1 MSNPVIATRDYLRN
15 AIAELKKVSW
25 PTREM
30 TIRYS
35 MLVIVISLV
44 TATFFA
50 ALDFG
55 LRQGVDVLFARP
67 LSAPLAPAPEPIV
80 PDLEVTPT
88 GIQTEGGEVTVT
100 PESTDASAEAEG
112 GLTLPPIDIAP

>member
-100 PESTDASAEAEG
+100 PESTDVSTEAEG
-112 GLTLPPIDIAP
+112 GITLPPIDIAP